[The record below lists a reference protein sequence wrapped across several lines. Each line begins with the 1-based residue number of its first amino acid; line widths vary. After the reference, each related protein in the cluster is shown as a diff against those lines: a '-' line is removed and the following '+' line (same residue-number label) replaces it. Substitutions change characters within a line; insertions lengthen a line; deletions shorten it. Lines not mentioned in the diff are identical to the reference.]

1 MYETIIQVMR
11 VTSCV
16 VAARVWCLPGIAGAV
31 VEEIDSSDPY
41 STRFRSIYLR
51 LTLLGP
57 RPQAAGR
64 RFSGREKWFSGRK
77 SDCPRSYK
85 FD

>member
-41 STRFRSIYLR
+41 TIPQHLPPFNSTRPKAS
-51 LTLLGP
+51 
-57 RPQAAGR
+57 
-64 RFSGREKWFSGRK
+64 SSW
-77 SDCPRSYK
+77 
-85 FD
+85 